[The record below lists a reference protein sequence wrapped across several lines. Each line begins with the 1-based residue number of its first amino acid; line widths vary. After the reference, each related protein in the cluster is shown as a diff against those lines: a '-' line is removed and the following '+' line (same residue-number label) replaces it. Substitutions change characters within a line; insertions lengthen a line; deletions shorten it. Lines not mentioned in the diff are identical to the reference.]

1 MVSRSSLR
9 HGKTLRLDL
18 MARYFT
24 RERFGRPQ
32 FLAGLLLLAF
42 LLQAMWLIHREL
54 SAAPLPQSEEALRIG
69 LANRVVPADELMKE
83 ARRLAQKLAM
93 IPPPAMQLNKQGL
106 NRAYDLRGFQ
116 STVDLGAEIFLTISR
131 PIPRHIGAGCRGFPF
146 WRAACL
152 WELRCGMWRAGSVGI
167 LAVSWL

>member
-54 SAAPLPQSEEALRIG
+54 SAAPLPQGEEALRIG
-69 LANRVVPADELMKE
+69 EGWKQWHGKGVAAGPTMNISESVGRPPLASEL
-83 ARRLAQKLAM
+83 
-93 IPPPAMQLNKQGL
+93 
-106 NRAYDLRGFQ
+106 RAY
-116 STVDLGAEIFLTISR
+116 
-131 PIPRHIGAGCRGFPF
+131 
-146 WRAACL
+146 
-152 WELRCGMWRAGSVGI
+152 
-167 LAVSWL
+167 